1 MNNKYILDKA
11 LEFIDNNIE
20 TELIKIDK
28 TSGSSPR
35 TLDAFMIAYNEGN
48 KQKTIGTIGGGILE
62 FEAIKDAF
70 EFLTKKEN
78 YNKKYNLSPESSG
91 GIGMVCGGSVDV
103 SFTYLNNNK
112 DFINTLKKEIE
123 DKEINVYIFGA
134 GHVSFDLVEVLY
146 KIGFNCIVIDD
157 REEFANK
164 ERFPNAYKVLA
175 EDYNN
180 VFDKINITNKDYI
193 IIVTRGHADDYIVE
207 KNALK
212 TNAAYIGMI
221 GSKNKIKT
229 LHDRLKKEENYTDE
243 MISRVH
249 APIGLAIGAE
259 TTEEIA
265 ISIAAE
271 LILTRAVSENRRKI
285 KK

>member
-1 MNNKYILDKA
+1 MNNKQILDKA
-11 LEFIDNNIE
+11 SELINNNIE
-20 TELIKIDK
+20 VELIKILK
-28 TSGSSPR
+28 TSGSAPR
-35 TLDAFMIAYNEGN
+35 TLDAFMIVYNENGN
-48 KQKTIGTIGGGILE
+48 QKNLGTIGGGVLE
-62 FEAIKDAF
+62 FEALKDAY
-70 EFLTKKEN
+70 EYLNRKET
-78 YNKKYNLSPESSG
+78 SSKEYSLRPQDVG
-91 GIGMVCGGSVDV
+91 GIGMVCGGSVEV
-103 SFTYLNNNK
+103 SFIYLNGSKDIINN
-112 DFINTLKKEIE
+112 LKKEIE
-123 DKEINVYIFGA
+123 DKEYNVYIFGA
-134 GHVSFDLVEVLY
+134 GHVSFDLADILY
-146 KIGFNCIVIDD
+146 KVGFNCIVIDD

-164 ERFPNAYKVLA
+164 ERFPNASNIIVGNY
-175 EDYNN
+175 EDI
-180 VFDKINITNKDYI
+180 FEKLNITNKDYI
-193 IIVTRGHADDYIVE
+193 IIVTRGHADDYVVE